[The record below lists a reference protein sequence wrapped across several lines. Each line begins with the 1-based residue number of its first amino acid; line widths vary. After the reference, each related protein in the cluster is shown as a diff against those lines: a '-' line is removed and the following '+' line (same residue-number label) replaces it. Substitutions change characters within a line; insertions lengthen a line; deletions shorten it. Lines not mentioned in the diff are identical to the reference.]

1 MSTTETKKSDKKSA
15 ASAAKKKTSSRK
27 KSSSRK
33 PTYVE
38 IIQYNSG
45 ELLDEEARQAVEN
58 HLGKK

>member
-1 MSTTETKKSDKKSA
+1 MSTTEAKKTDKKPA
-15 ASAAKKKTSSRK
+15 APAAKKKASSRK